1 MFLVDSLANGDDF
14 PLAQIQETITDGLRD
29 GLTRETLE
37 RLAAM
42 VLLEV
47 ANDPSFSH
55 AELVKAAQ
63 LYNVVLACIA
73 DTFDNLN

>member
-1 MFLVDSLANGDDF
+1 MFVDSLANGDDF
-14 PLAQIQETITDGLRD
+14 PLAQIQEMVTDGLRD
-29 GLTRETLE
+29 GLTRDTLE

-47 ANDPSFSH
+47 VNGPSFSH

-63 LYNVVLACIA
+63 LYNCILSVIA

>member
-1 MFLVDSLANGDDF
+1 MFVDTLANGDEF
-14 PLAQIQETITDGLRD
+14 PLAKIQEMITEGMLD

-37 RLAAM
+37 RLAAV

-55 AELVKAAQ
+55 AELVRAAE

-73 DTFDNLN
+73 DAYENVN